1 MTTPIHLQT
10 IISRDSYIGRTA
22 SPIKRADVPLQLHR
36 RTDTSGQHTV
46 GVRVTS
52 SSIYLIAGAFLSR
65 HSLPKNDC
73 LALSALRNLFPSTVM
88 NARLVSVAWALNFAR
103 AFYLPGVAPREYES
117 GEKVELKVVLIF

>member
-1 MTTPIHLQT
+1 M
-10 IISRDSYIGRTA
+10 
-22 SPIKRADVPLQLHR
+22 PLQLHR
-36 RTDTSGQHTV
+36 RTDTSGQQHTY
-46 GVRVTS
+46 GTLCYEIFTS

>member
-1 MTTPIHLQT
+1 M
-10 IISRDSYIGRTA
+10 
-22 SPIKRADVPLQLHR
+22 PLQLHR
-36 RTDTSGQHTV
+36 RTDTSGQQHTLCYEIFA
-46 GVRVTS
+46 S

>member
-1 MTTPIHLQT
+1 M
-10 IISRDSYIGRTA
+10 
-22 SPIKRADVPLQLHR
+22 
-36 RTDTSGQHTV
+36 HTLCYEQQ
-46 GVRVTS
+46 
-52 SSIYLIAGAFLSR
+52 IYLIAGAFLSR

>member
-1 MTTPIHLQT
+1 M
-10 IISRDSYIGRTA
+10 
-22 SPIKRADVPLQLHR
+22 PLQLHR
-36 RTDTSGQHTV
+36 RTDTSGQQHTLCYEKQ
-46 GVRVTS
+46 
-52 SSIYLIAGAFLSR
+52 IYLIAGAFLSR

-88 NARLVSVAWALNFAR
+88 NARLVSVAWALNFAC